1 MFGLTEMHFHT
12 SEISVCGR
20 VPAAEGVR
28 AYKEKG
34 YDALVVT
41 DHFHSDYFD
50 SLPEELSWAEKAD
63 RWLEGYRAARRAGEA
78 LGMTVLLGME
88 IRFNHSPN
96 DYLVYGW
103 TEELLRETEAPYQWD
118 EEAFHRFSQDNGM
131 FFAQAHPYRK
141 DCSAVRPPIWTG
153 WRSTTAMPAMRIRT
167 KRRRPMP
174 RNMA

>member
-50 SLPEELSWAEKAD
+50 SLP
-63 RWLEGYRAARRAGEA
+63 
-78 LGMTVLLGME
+78 
-88 IRFNHSPN
+88 
-96 DYLVYGW
+96 
-103 TEELLRETEAPYQWD
+103 
-118 EEAFHRFSQDNGM
+118 
-131 FFAQAHPYRK
+131 
-141 DCSAVRPPIWTG
+141 
-153 WRSTTAMPAMRIRT
+153 
-167 KRRRPMP
+167 
-174 RNMA
+174 